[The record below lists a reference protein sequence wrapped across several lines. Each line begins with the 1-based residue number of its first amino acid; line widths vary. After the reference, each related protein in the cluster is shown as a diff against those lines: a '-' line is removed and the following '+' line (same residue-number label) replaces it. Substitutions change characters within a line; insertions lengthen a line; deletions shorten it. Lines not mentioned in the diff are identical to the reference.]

1 MKRKRIPT
9 IIGLLI
15 LIIGIAVS
23 VFLIN
28 KGTRWFTRAAPE
40 TTPKQVKFTNITNNS
55 FSVSWVTDEAT
66 SGFVKY
72 GTTTKLDQVAKD
84 DRDELTGQIGN
95 FIAHHATLEN
105 LNSATTYQLQIG
117 SGGASYDNN
126 GQNYQ
131 ITTAPA
137 LTTPLPSSDV
147 AHGKVENQAGSPAEG
162 AIVYLSLP
170 GAIPQSTLVKASS
183 DWVIPLNLARS
194 EDLSTYAQ
202 YDRQATIEE
211 ILVQAGGLGTATAV
225 VSTKND
231 NPVSTITLGE
241 NHDFRTAALPSEEET
256 EEEAT
261 SSGFTFEELESPS
274 LATSSPTEVTITN
287 PSDEEEI
294 NTQKPE
300 IQGTGPAGKVLEII
314 VESPQTYTDT
324 IVVDADGNWD
334 WTPPA
339 NLESGEHTIT
349 ITYEDEEGQEQILS
363 QTFVILAAGDSDL
376 PSLTATPSGTATP
389 SPTPSPTVSPSPS
402 ATPDGRVSMPSTE
415 EGVPDSGY
423 LTPTFLVFI
432 MGLVLITFGLF
443 SNSLLKKK
451 VIRWLTCPKT
461 NR

>member
-1 MKRKRIPT
+1 MNRKRIPT

-28 KGTRWFTRAAPE
+28 EGTRWFSRAAPE

-66 SGFVKY
+66 SGFVRY
-72 GTTTKLDQVAKD
+72 GTTTKLDQVARD
-84 DRDELTGQIGN
+84 DRDELTGQIDN
-95 FIAHHATLEN
+95 FIVHHVTLEN
-105 LNSATTYQLQIG
+105 LNSATPYQLQIG
-117 SGGASYDNN
+117 SSGATYDNN

-147 AHGKVENQAGSPAEG
+147 ANGKVEDQAGLPAEG

-170 GAIPQSTLVKASS
+170 GAIPQSTLVKASG

-202 YDRQATIEE
+202 YDKQATIEE

-231 NPVSTITLGE
+231 NPVPTITLGE

-256 EEEAT
+256 EEEIT
-261 SSGFTFEELESPS
+261 SSGFTLEELESPS
-274 LATSSPTEVTITN
+274 LATPSPTEVTIIN
-287 PSDEEEI
+287 PSDKEEV

-300 IQGTGPAGKVLEII
+300 IQGKGPPGKVLEIT

-324 IVVDADGNWD
+324 IVVDANGSWD
-334 WTPPA
+334 WRPPA
-339 NLESGEHTIT
+339 NLEPGEHTIT
-349 ITYEDEEGQEQILS
+349 ITYEDEEGQEQTLS
-363 QTFVILAAGDSDL
+363 QTFVVLAAGESEL

-389 SPTPSPTVSPSPS
+389 SPTPSPSPSPIVSPSPS
-402 ATPDGRVSMPSTE
+402 ATPEGRVSMPSTE
-415 EGVPDSGY
+415 EGVPESGY

-451 VIRWLTCPKT
+451 FY
-461 NR
+461 